1 MKWLSLLTNRAF
13 VSAVMIIAGN
23 ILMLIYGRDFG
34 LDEKLTETIITVAG
48 GILQA
53 MGFTGAVTYKKEQE
67 DEDVSSSDESD

>member
-67 DEDVSSSDESD
+67 QKNVSSGDESN